1 LETFEESKNVVPC
14 QEQALDCYQNEGAK
28 VRVKPIRP
36 KSCFGWNHTI
46 RIRKLS
52 ESV

>member
-28 VRVKPIRP
+28 VRVKPIR
-36 KSCFGWNHTI
+36 SNCFDWNHTI